1 MTATSALATAA
12 PAPWGRRLGGWLLDA
27 APVLALLVLGW
38 VLLSL
43 GLLAGGGEG
52 AGGGG
57 LLVGAGVLLL
67 VAGPVLALGW
77 WLYLCWQLGSRGDTP
92 GKRRTGVKVLGQAD
106 ARPIGWGRAV
116 GRSLLLAVVGG
127 ITSGIGLLVLLALA
141 ARDPLRRGWH
151 DLAVGS
157 VVVDTHPA
165 APPPTTHPTTPAP
178 GTTPP
183 PTPTPSPIKEL
194 VTAVPGAAL
203 STWTASLDDGR
214 TLALSALVLLGRDP
228 AAADGE
234 DGAQLVAVD
243 DAARSVSKTH
253 LAVGV
258 DARGPWVCDRW
269 STNGSALRGLA
280 GAENSLPPGER
291 VHVGDGAVVRFG
303 DRRLTL
309 HRT

>member
-1 MTATSALATAA
+1 
-12 PAPWGRRLGGWLLDA
+12 
-27 APVLALLVLGW
+27 VLVLGW

-43 GLLAGGGEG
+43 GLLAGGGDG
-52 AGGGG
+52 SGGGG

-77 WLYLCWQLGSRGDTP
+77 WLYLCWQVGTRGDTP
-92 GKRRTGVKVLGQAD
+92 GTRRTGVRVIGQAD

-116 GRSLLLAVVGG
+116 GRALLLALVGA

-157 VVVDTHPA
+157 VVVDTRPPARADTAPTAPTA
-165 APPPTTHPTTPAP
+165 APAPA
-178 GTTPP
+178 
-183 PTPTPSPIKEL
+183 PSPIKEL
-194 VTAVPGAAL
+194 VTAVPGAAA
-203 STWTASLDDGR
+203 STWTAALDDGR
-214 TLALSALVLLGRDP
+214 IIAVSALVLLGRDP
-228 AAADGE
+228 VGDDGE
-234 DGAQLVAVD
+234 EAAELVAVD

-253 LAVGV
+253 LALGV

-269 STNGSALRGLA
+269 STNGSALLGLA
-280 GAENSLPPGER
+280 GAENALPPGER
-291 VHVGDGAVVRFG
+291 VHVGDGTVVRFG

-309 HRT
+309 TAHRDHATPA

>member
-1 MTATSALATAA
+1 VTATSARATAA

-43 GLLAGGGEG
+43 GLLAGGGDG

-92 GKRRTGVKVLGQAD
+92 GKRRTGVRVLGQGD

-116 GRSLLLAVVGG
+116 GRSLLLAVVGV

-157 VVVDTHPA
+157 VVVDTR
-165 APPPTTHPTTPAP
+165 
-178 GTTPP
+178 P
-183 PTPTPSPIKEL
+183 PTPTPTATSAAPATAAATPSPIKDM
-194 VTAVPGAAL
+194 VTAVPGAAPA
-203 STWTASLDDGR
+203 TWTAELDDGR
-214 TLALSALVLLGRDP
+214 TIALSELVLLGRDP

-258 DARGPWVCDRW
+258 DARGPWACDRW
-269 STNGSALRGLA
+269 STNGSALLGLA
-280 GAENSLPPGER
+280 GAENTLPPGER